1 MQKYEIIPNCEKMR
15 IFEALKLPPP
25 MKHNLLLFIALS
37 LLTVSP
43 TLAQNKSHLPFWNDL
58 SITSLN
64 KEQPHAWRV
73 PCGSE
78 GEFSLKAAPRWHFAF
93 ADHPDKIDST
103 MLAKDYPLAA
113 LSTIH
118 VPGNIELQGYGV
130 PVYVNTRNEFI
141 AQPPFVPTDFNPTG
155 LYLQDAELP
164 EAWDGRRIFVRFGAV
179 RSALYLYVNGK
190 FVGYSEDSKTP
201 AEFDITDYVSS
212 GSNRIAAKVLRWC
225 NGSYLECQDMW
236 RMSGI
241 TREVLFYSTPQHYI
255 RDYWA
260 QASLDSS
267 YSEPR
272 LSLDLWMGDSEK
284 LPEGYQLKVDLSKAA
299 SATSEEGSQRA
310 LLGVCTVPADGH
322 LNITIP
328 TNTLLKALERLG
340 DKTVR
345 PWSPEKPHL
354 YRIHLS
360 LLSPTVTKGP
370 HHTEL
375 LSVVIGFRNVEVKD
389 GLYCLNGKPFTVCGV
404 NRHEHSAYTGQY
416 VSRDEMRQDVLL
428 MKANNINS
436 VRTSHYPT
444 DEYFLHLCDSVGLLV
459 WDEANCESH
468 AQGYGEASLA
478 KQPEWADAIWQRS
491 RNMVLRDRN
500 HACIGAWSLGNECG
514 NGICFEQAYDS
525 VKALDPT
532 RPILHERAI
541 LDSNTDIVAEMYMP
555 EKHLE
560 RYAKG
565 ELSAPP
571 TRPYILAEYCHAMGN
586 SCGGLQDYWN
596 IIRQYPCLQGGFIW
610 DWSDQSILVQGTPE
624 QGNVR
629 PLLASEDYPYKE
641 QDESHAWE
649 ALGGDLGALPGI
661 EDDDD
666 FCGNGLVNS
675 RRQPH
680 SALEEVRKVYQ
691 PIRIHAAPW
700 HRSDTNMQF
709 TLHNEWLFTD
719 LEECT
724 IHTRMISPT
733 GECLEADSMRR
744 ACAPGDSIV
753 LSLPVAP
760 GSTVAQI
767 IVTKQQQV
775 VAYEESRDILNYDIL
790 ADLGKM
796 PEEKALQLS
805 LQRYDDS
812 IVVANIQHRW
822 VITLHDGA
830 LASWRHQGK
839 ELLAAPL
846 QVHLWRPPTQNDLA
860 DPNGAAAWEGLNNLS
875 FEFIDIKTI
884 QSTAGDI
891 TVQLYARLNSY
902 DGPPIQL
909 GENFLFAPQGEV
921 LVEILLAPNNAF
933 ATLPRVGWQMALPQ
947 PADSLTA
954 CWVGRGTPET
964 ALTQQPGEGI
974 TTYRD
979 RQSAGVFGRQQARA
993 SELYERYA
1001 VPQESG
1007 SRLFTQ
1013 LSISQEQP
1021 ILSISTMDE
1030 DELLFSISPFDDS
1043 TLTQARRQWQLQ
1055 PSPITW
1061 LNIDGEMAG
1070 LGTATCGPGVR
1081 PNARLRGDNTY
1092 HFFMV
1097 LSTLQE
1103 GKATTTRLTKNYVR
1117 FVLGMSYMLFNKTMT
1132 GYKEPAR
1139 PQDITLGTPPDK
1151 PYHRPN
1157 DTLAEEKQALALADG
1172 QRAVAGNYSSSW
1184 LGWSGKDTLLI
1195 NCTLQ
1200 KSCTLN
1206 RVTLGSCHAPQDWV
1220 LAPVKVEYSTSRNGK
1235 RYSEWQPMEP
1245 TLQTEEMHHG
1255 KRRVVWRSMELKKP
1269 LRRVKHL
1276 RIRVVATPT
1285 LPAWHSQKGEKAWLM
1300 LDELELRMQ

>member
-1 MQKYEIIPNCEKMR
+1 MSP
-15 IFEALKLPPP
+15 L

-37 LLTVSP
+37 LLATSP
-43 TLAQNKSHLPFWNDL
+43 ALAQNKSSLPFWNDL

-73 PCGSE
+73 PDGSE
-78 GEFSLKAAPRWHFAF
+78 GVFSLMAAPRWSFVF

-103 MLAKDYPLAA
+103 MLAKDYPIAA
-113 LSTIH
+113 LPTIH

-141 AQPPFVPTDFNPTG
+141 AQPPFVPTDYNPTG
-155 LYLQDAELP
+155 LYLQDVELP
-164 EAWDGRRIFVRFGAV
+164 EAWNGRRIFVRFGAV
-179 RSALYLYVNGK
+179 RSALFLYVNGK

-212 GSNRIAAKVLRWC
+212 GRNRIAAKVLRWC

-260 QASLDSS
+260 QASLIGN
-267 YSEPR
+267 YTVPK
-272 LSLDLWMGDSEK
+272 LHLDVWMGGFDKE
-284 LPEGYQLKVDLSKAA
+284 LPPGYRVQVELSR
-299 SATSEEGSQRA
+299 ATDA
-310 LLGVCTVPADGH
+310 LAKEDPEPFTLGMLPVPADGH
-322 LNITIP
+322 VEADLHYIVFQSHIRV
-328 TNTLLKALERLG
+328 E
-340 DKTVR
+340 
-345 PWSPEKPHL
+345 PWSTEKPNL
-354 YRIHLS
+354 YRLHLS
-360 LLSPTVTKGP
+360 LLPPGSDVPS
-370 HHTEL
+370 EQ
-375 LSVVIGFRNVEVKD
+375 LSVVIGFRNVEIKD

-404 NRHEHSAYTGQY
+404 NRHEHSAYTGQH

-428 MKANNINS
+428 MKANNINA

-491 RNMVLRDRN
+491 RNMMLRDRN

-525 VKALDPT
+525 AKALDPT

-541 LDSNTDIVAEMYMP
+541 LDGNTDIVAEMYMP
-555 EKHLE
+555 EEHLE

-596 IIRQYPCLQGGFIW
+596 IIRKYPCLQGGFIW
-610 DWSDQSILVQGTPE
+610 DWADQSILVQSTPQ

-629 PLLASEDYPYKE
+629 PLLASEDYPYKA
-641 QDESHAWE
+641 QNESHAWE
-649 ALGGDLGALPGI
+649 ALGGDLGTLPGI
-661 EDDDD
+661 QDDDD

-691 PIRIHAAPW
+691 PIRTHAAPW

-709 TLHNEWLFTD
+709 TLHNDWLFTD

-724 IHTRMISPT
+724 IHTRMLSPT
-733 GECLEADSMRR
+733 GECLTADSMRR

-775 VAYEESRDILNYDIL
+775 VAYDESQAVLNHNILS
-790 ADLGKM
+790 DLGKM
-796 PEEKALQLS
+796 PEEDALQLS
-805 LQRYDDS
+805 LRRYDDS
-812 IVVANIQHRW
+812 IVVANSQHRW

-830 LASWRHQGK
+830 LARWQHQGK
-839 ELLAAPL
+839 ELLAAPMK
-846 QVHLWRPPTQNDLA
+846 VHLWRPPTQNDLA
-860 DPNGAAAWEGLNNLS
+860 DPNGAAAWEGLNDLTFRRIYLETMLTES
-875 FEFIDIKTI
+875 II
-884 QSTAGDI
+884 G
-891 TVQLYARLNSY
+891 VQLSGRLYSY
-902 DGPPIQL
+902 DGSPIIL
-909 GENFLFAPQGEV
+909 RERFVFAPQGEV
-921 LVEILLAPNNAF
+921 QVGLKLDPNNAF

-954 CWVGRGTPET
+954 HWVGRGTPET
-964 ALTQQPGEGI
+964 ALTQQPGKGI

-979 RQSAGVFGRQQARA
+979 RQSAGLFGRQQARA

-1007 SRLFTQ
+1007 TRLFTQ
-1013 LSISQEQP
+1013 LSIGKKQP
-1021 ILSISTMDE
+1021 LLSISAMDE
-1030 DELLFSISPFDDS
+1030 EELRFSISPFDDS
-1043 TLTQARRQWQLQ
+1043 TLTQARRQWQLNS
-1055 PSPITW
+1055 SPYTW

-1081 PNARLRGDNTY
+1081 PNARLSGDNTY
-1092 HFFMV
+1092 HFSMV

-1103 GKATTTRLTKNYVR
+1103 GKATTPRLAKNYVR
-1117 FVLGMSYMLFNKTMT
+1117 FVLGMSYIPFDKILAT
-1132 GYKEPAR
+1132 YKEPIR
-1139 PQDITLGTPPDK
+1139 PQSISLSTPPDK

-1172 QRAVAGNYSSSW
+1172 QRAVAGNYSSPW

-1195 NCTLQ
+1195 DCTLQ
-1200 KSCTLN
+1200 ERSTLS

-1220 LAPVKVEYSTSRNGK
+1220 LAPVKIEYSASRNGK

-1276 RIRVVATPT
+1276 RIRIIATPT
-1285 LPAWHSQKGEKAWLM
+1285 LPSWHSQKGEKAWLM
-1300 LDELELRMQ
+1300 LDELELTTE